1 MWQKSRQHLA
11 SVGEGYFGHL
21 RQALG
26 FAVNMLGAGFALAVH
41 AIVPG
46 WFVTTG
52 SDTVFKLNAIMR
64 ARAQRA
70 GQRDEP

>member
-1 MWQKSRQHLA
+1 MLWKKSRRHLA
-11 SVGEGYFGHL
+11 LVGEGYFRHL

-26 FAVNMLGAGFALAVH
+26 FAVNMLGAGFALLVH

-46 WFVTTG
+46 WFETTG

-64 ARAQRA
+64 ARAH
-70 GQRDEP
+70 ESE